1 MVFALILLS
10 QVFFLEKNFIRD
22 KFIASTLQARKDN
35 EEICC
40 ILYSKDDKIGKK
52 IYIKNTDYWCDFIS
66 FVSPSGDFTGH
77 LRFWLQKY

>member
-1 MVFALILLS
+1 MPSKKTIRVLMVFALILLS
-10 QVFFLEKNFIRD
+10 QIFFLEKNFIRD

-52 IYIKNTDYWCDFIS
+52 IYIKNTDY
-66 FVSPSGDFTGH
+66 
-77 LRFWLQKY
+77 